1 MQENPGA
8 QVLTTV
14 LRDPGRPRIT
24 WYGAD
29 GERVELSGAVLANW
43 VAKTANLLVE
53 EFDAAPGT
61 RVLLALPVHW
71 RSAIWA
77 LAVWLVGA
85 CVVVPTTTD
94 DDDAGTT
101 GQGRVARPVDLVV
114 TDRPAAHPS
123 AREVVAVT
131 LAALARRFDGALPA
145 GAIDAAAAVMTYS
158 DRLGWVPETEPE
170 QPALLASGRATSH
183 SALAA
188 AAARTTTASGMRVLL
203 TGAGLETTLTQ
214 VLAVLTTAG
223 SVVLLDD
230 TTATSLRSDAARR
243 AALIDAERVT
253 VDLL

>member
-8 QVLTTV
+8 QVLATV
-14 LRDPGRPRIT
+14 LTDPGRPRIT

-53 EFDAAPGT
+53 EFDAGPGT
-61 RVLLALPVHW
+61 RVLVALPVHW
-71 RSAIWA
+71 RSAVWA
-77 LAVWLVGA
+77 LAVWRVGA
-85 CVVVPTTTD
+85 CVVVPMTTD
-94 DDDAGTT
+94 DDGAGTT
-101 GQGRVARPVDLVV
+101 GQGREARPVDLVV
-114 TDRPAAHPS
+114 TDRPAAHPG
-123 AREVVAVT
+123 AQEVVAVT
-131 LAALARRFDGALPA
+131 LAALARRFDGVLPA

-170 QPALLASGRATSH
+170 QPALLAGGQATSH
-183 SALAA
+183 SALAG
-188 AAARTTTASGMRVLL
+188 AARTTTASGARVLL

-230 TTATSLRSDAARR
+230 TTATGLRSDAARR
-243 AALIDAERVT
+243 AALVAAERVT